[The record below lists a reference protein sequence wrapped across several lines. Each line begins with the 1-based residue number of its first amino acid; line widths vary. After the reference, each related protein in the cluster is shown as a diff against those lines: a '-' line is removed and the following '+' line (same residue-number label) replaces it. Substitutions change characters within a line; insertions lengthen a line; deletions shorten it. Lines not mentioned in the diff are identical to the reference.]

1 MLYNLQAYSKKVA
14 INNEIANKIKSW
26 SIMELSKHKRYGGV
40 RDGNKNE
47 KTISKQFG
55 AYAK

>member
-1 MLYNLQAYSKKVA
+1 
-14 INNEIANKIKSW
+14 
-26 SIMELSKHKRYGGV
+26 MELSKHKRYGGV
-40 RDGNKNE
+40 RDDSKSE

>member
-1 MLYNLQAYSKKVA
+1 MK
-14 INNEIANKIKSW
+14 
-26 SIMELSKHKRYGGV
+26 LSKYKRDGGV
-40 RDGNKNE
+40 RDGSKNE